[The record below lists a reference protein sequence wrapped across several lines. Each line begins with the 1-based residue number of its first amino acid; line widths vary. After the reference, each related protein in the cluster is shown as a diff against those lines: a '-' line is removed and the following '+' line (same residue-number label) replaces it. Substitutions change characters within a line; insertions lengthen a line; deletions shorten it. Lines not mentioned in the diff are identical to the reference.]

1 MAHPPN
7 RMNAIQLVQG
17 QTKTVALRVKTGE
30 GRPVPLQDVTLY
42 MSVRKVAGSSVLIS
56 KVSGN
61 GIHVTDSAKGEA
73 VITLNT
79 TDTSQLETGTYRYDI
94 WIEFPAAEDIPMARY
109 PIVQYAELN
118 VGDAVTSFE

>member
-1 MAHPPN
+1 MPHPPN

-17 QTKTVALRVKTGE
+17 QTKTVALKIKTGE
-30 GRPVPLQDVTLY
+30 GRPVPLQDTTLY
-42 MSVRKVAGSSVLIS
+42 MSVRKTAGSSVLIS

-79 TDTSQLETGTYRYDI
+79 TDTSKLETGTYRYDI
-94 WIEFPAAEDIPMARY
+94 WIEFPETEDAPLARY
-109 PIVQYAELN
+109 PIIQYAELT
-118 VGDAVTSFE
+118 VSDAVTSFE